1 MYLQERVIAVSEAIH
16 HIKDATIWN
25 EIQQALENITP
36 GPWRITVGEKEYLLT
51 NADRSVTICEFD
63 ERNPNVQENAA
74 FLANSPQYV
83 SYLVQEVE
91 RLRGIVRGVH
101 KRDMS
106 QKLKNA
112 LME

>member
-1 MYLQERVIAVSEAIH
+1 MNGATSH
-16 HIKDATIWN
+16 MKDATMWD

-36 GPWRITVGEKEYLLT
+36 GPWRITVGEKEYRLT
-51 NADRSVTICEFD
+51 NADRSVTICDFAEA
-63 ERNPNVQENAA
+63 NPNVQENAA

-91 RLRGIVRGVH
+91 RLRSIVKGVH
-101 KRDMS
+101 KREMS